1 MIEPDL
7 ERFLD
12 RLDGALGGL
21 RRRERARALRE
32 ARDHLLCAAD
42 EREAR
47 GHGRVESLRS
57 AIEAFGAVESIAASY
72 ARPAR
77 SRAEMVT
84 AGAVAVVAVVLA
96 LAIAPPGGRLGQI
109 LLPTSHAAVHEPAPP
124 PTCAVVLHDAGGAL
138 VLQFAGAQRGH
149 NKYCVTHSTMRP

>member
-1 MIEPDL
+1 VIEPELDRFLGRL
-7 ERFLD
+7 ER
-12 RLDGALGGL
+12 ALGGL

-42 EREAR
+42 DREAR
-47 GHGRVESLRS
+47 GGSRVESVRS

-77 SRAEMVT
+77 SRVEMVS
-84 AGAVAVVAVVLA
+84 AGATAVVAIVLA

-109 LLPTSHAAVHEPAPP
+109 LLPTSHAAVSDPAPAP
-124 PTCAVVLHDAGGAL
+124 SCTVLLHDARGGL
-138 VLQFAGAQRGH
+138 VLRLGAEQHER
-149 NKYCVTHSTMRP
+149 NKYCALHSMMRP